1 MIYIVITAIKDGAS
15 GPYVGTA
22 YYFTEEDARD
32 GHRKSFNEIGEDA
45 ASVVLIKLDTTTLV
59 ETVLEYAVLPDADE
73 DDGT

>member
-32 GHRKSFNEIGEDA
+32 GHQKSSLAIGADTA
-45 ASVVLIKLDTTTLV
+45 TVVLIKLDTTTLV
-59 ETVLEYAVLPDADE
+59 ETVLAWTIWAE
-73 DDGT
+73 DDAA